1 MSIPLLISAIRPN
14 DPIWRDRSTVYS
26 TGFYSLCVS
35 LNLYFTIMISARIYM
50 MRKRVE
56 SVMGK
61 LHADFYT
68 GPVTIFVESGAF
80 FTVWAITNVVVSAR
94 NSNRKHIFLL
104 PYTYILVRDL
114 LYLCWYNL
122 KFVDFRVSHGQ

>member
-1 MSIPLLISAIRPN
+1 
-14 DPIWRDRSTVYS
+14 
-26 TGFYSLCVS
+26 
-35 LNLYFTIMISARIYM
+35 MISARIYM

-68 GPVTIFVESGAF
+68 GPITIFVESGAF

-94 NSNRKHIFLL
+94 NSDRKQVFLL

-114 LYLCWYNL
+114 LSLCLYYLT
-122 KFVDFRVSHGQ
+122 VIDIRASHGR